1 MNAPT
6 KAVDFSFADA
16 GPLGNQILAKL
27 GAMREVDPIYFSE
40 TQQSWV
46 VTGHDEVLEGFRGDL
61 PLSAV
66 RLPHL
71 VVGCMPE
78 AEREA
83 RLPMLMHST
92 PGWIINTDPPQQL
105 RLRRLM
111 MKAFSRKVA
120 EDMRPFARQVIRET
134 LDAVGQGG
142 EVEFVN
148 QVARVIPAR
157 VILRLLGLSEDVLPR
172 LHHWSIVLNA
182 GLGGFAQTPESLDE
196 TEAVMQEMRAYF
208 APEIAKRH
216 DNPSDDFLS
225 ALVTARDEG
234 DDKLS
239 EEEMVGICIITLIAG
254 HDTTANTMAL
264 GVAALAGHPEVA
276 DRVRAASGEELE
288 TAVLEIMRYIG
299 MSTMM
304 PRIVAED
311 FTWRGHQLK
320 KGQFVFLM
328 IAGANR
334 DPKVFPDPDRL
345 DPGRDQF
352 ANMTFAPGLHH
363 CIGHLLAKMQLGE
376 FFPEF
381 LRRFDAEV
389 LDERLNFGLSL
400 SFRGLES
407 LRLRLIP
414 RA

>member
-1 MNAPT
+1 MNAPIQG
-6 KAVDFSFADA
+6 VDFSFADA
-16 GPLGNQILAKL
+16 GPLGNQVLAKL
-27 GAMREVDPIYFSE
+27 SAMREADPIYFSQ

-46 VTGHDEVLEGFRGDL
+46 VTGHEEVLEGFRGDL

-71 VVGCMPE
+71 VVGAMPE

-83 RLPMLMHST
+83 RLPMLMNST
-92 PGWIINTDPPQQL
+92 PKWIINTDPPQQL

-120 EDMRPFARQVIRET
+120 EDMRPFAREVIAET
-134 LDAVGQGG
+134 LDSVAAGG
-142 EVEFVN
+142 EVEFVS
-148 QVARVIPAR
+148 QVARRIPAR
-157 VILRLLGLSEDVLPR
+157 VILRLLGLSEDVLPK

-182 GLGGFAQTPESLDE
+182 GLGGFGQTRESLDE

-216 DNPSDDFLS
+216 ANPTDDFLS
-225 ALVTARDEG
+225 ALATARDEG

-239 EEEMVGICIITLIAG
+239 EDEMIGICIVTLIAG

-264 GVAALAGHPEVA
+264 GVAALAGHPDVA
-276 DRVRAASGEELE
+276 DAVRQASGEALDA
-288 TAVLEIMRYIG
+288 AVLEIMRYIG

-304 PRIVAED
+304 ARIVAED
-311 FTWRGHQLK
+311 FTWRGRQMR

-345 DPGRDQF
+345 DLSHAQF
-352 ANMTFAPGLHH
+352 PNMTFAPGLHH

-400 SFRGLES
+400 SFRGLETLN
-407 LRLRLIP
+407 LRLTP